1 MAKWEGCALTSFV
14 MDTAMVVAL
23 RPSLPR
29 SNVES
34 TSPQKYTQH
43 AGCRHTSPHRALP
56 SGLVLETVMASAR
69 PMKYTSEPTT
79 EATCD
84 LQFTRRGGGLCQRAP
99 MARSEITAPVEF
111 EAPLLSLSR
120 SLSPLGQAL
129 SSLVHQLLSRVK
141 RRTLRAAVHTGA
153 RTG

>member
-43 AGCRHTSPHRALP
+43 AGCRHTSPHSALP

-84 LQFTRRGGGLCQRAP
+84 LQFTRRGGG
-99 MARSEITAPVEF
+99 
-111 EAPLLSLSR
+111 
-120 SLSPLGQAL
+120 
-129 SSLVHQLLSRVK
+129 
-141 RRTLRAAVHTGA
+141 AVSACADGA
-153 RTG
+153 